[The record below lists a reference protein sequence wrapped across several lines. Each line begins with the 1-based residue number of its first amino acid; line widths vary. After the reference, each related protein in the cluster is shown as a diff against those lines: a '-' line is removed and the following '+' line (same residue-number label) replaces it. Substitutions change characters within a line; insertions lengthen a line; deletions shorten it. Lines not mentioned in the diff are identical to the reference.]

1 MFTTRR
7 RFLPSS
13 YGDAGGAGARTE
25 LSATDAWTVARG
37 NKLWLDAS
45 GHVFLIFPTTAPSA
59 PRLQVLYRPD
69 GSQPGKVIFGNDPA
83 LPRIVETLRTQGREA
98 TSADI
103 ERYKAMATARMTPA
117 ASTAVAPAATFVLPE
132 SATPTAPAAAGA
144 VPKKGKK
151 RRVKAKPPA
160 LYRRSWFPFAV
171 GGIALLVVGIIAVAM
186 RARRAQGAV

>member
-1 MFTTRR
+1 MRSMITTRR

-25 LSATDAWTVARG
+25 VSATDAWTLARG
-37 NKLWLDAS
+37 NKLWLDGS
-45 GHVFLIFPTTAPSA
+45 GYVFLIFPTTAATA

-69 GSQPGKVIFGNDPA
+69 GTQPGKVYFGNDPA
-83 LPRIVETLRTQGREA
+83 LPGIVEELRRRGREA
-98 TSADI
+98 TPADI
-103 ERYKAMATARMTPA
+103 ERYKGMATARMTPT
-117 ASTAVAPAATFVLPE
+117 TAIAPAATFVLPE
-132 SATPTAPAAAGA
+132 ATAPAAPGEPA
-144 VPKKGKK
+144 PKKGKK

-186 RARRAQGAV
+186 KARRAQA